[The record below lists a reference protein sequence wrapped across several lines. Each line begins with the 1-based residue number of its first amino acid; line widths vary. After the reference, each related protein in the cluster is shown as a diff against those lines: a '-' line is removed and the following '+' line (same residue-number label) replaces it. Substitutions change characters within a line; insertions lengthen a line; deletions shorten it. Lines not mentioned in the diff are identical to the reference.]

1 MTGRERRAVVAVC
14 VLLVAGLVAVPVGA
28 VHDTGRKVVVDV
40 RADGN
45 ATVTFERS
53 YNLTIPAERD
63 RFEAVVNNSTALEQ
77 RRTAFAE
84 RLRDGATNGSA
95 RTARD
100 MAIENVTVST
110 RRVNDTGVVAVRAR
124 WANLAGVYGPQ
135 VVVNEPFSTSYDPN
149 ATLVVRG
156 PDGYVREQVSP
167 RPSLARL
174 NSAFWGADVDLRGFS
189 ARFID
194 PDATPTPAENGG
206 DSATPAPEPTGVG
219 RAVGAAGFALVPALL
234 VLFGAKW
241 RDLLVGGSGGGS
253 AADGPSDGGS
263 DGDAGAGEGSETGA
277 DATDASSDGADDGR
291 AGEGGSGTDGNGSG
305 S

>member
-1 MTGRERRAVVAVC
+1 VAVC
-14 VLLVAGLVAVPVGA
+14 ALLVAGLVAVPAGA
-28 VHDTGRKVVVDV
+28 VHDTGRKVVVDIH
-40 RADGN
+40 ADGN

-63 RFEAVVNNSTALEQ
+63 RFEAVVDNSTALEQ

-84 RLRDGATNGSA
+84 RLRDGATNGST

-100 MAIENVTVST
+100 MDIENVTVST
-110 RRVNDTGVVAVRAR
+110 RRVNDSGVVAVRAR
-124 WANLAGVYGPQ
+124 WTNLAGVYGPQ

-167 RPSLARL
+167 RPSIARR

-189 ARFID
+189 SRFID
-194 PDATPTPAENGG
+194 PDATPTP
-206 DSATPAPEPTGVG
+206 TPEPEPTGVG

-234 VLFGAKW
+234 VLFGAKR
-241 RDLLVGGSGGGS
+241 RDLLAESAERADSEAPAEDGTGAPDTDDAAEIDGEGADSAGATGDSG
-253 AADGPSDGGS
+253 DGG
-263 DGDAGAGEGSETGA
+263 DDA
-277 DATDASSDGADDGR
+277 
-291 AGEGGSGTDGNGSG
+291 
-305 S
+305 